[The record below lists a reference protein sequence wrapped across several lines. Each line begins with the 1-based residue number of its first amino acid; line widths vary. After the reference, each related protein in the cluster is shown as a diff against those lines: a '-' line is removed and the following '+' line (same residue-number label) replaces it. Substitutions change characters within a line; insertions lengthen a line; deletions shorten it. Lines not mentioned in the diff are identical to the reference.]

1 MNRMKKSEAKPRK
14 IKFEREQNSHI
25 LHEKKT
31 KEKITSK
38 KKLYTKAKHLRY
50 KNE

>member
-25 LHEKKT
+25 LHEKKN
-31 KEKITSK
+31 KRKNHQQK
-38 KKLYTKAKHLRY
+38 KVIHKGEALAIQK
-50 KNE
+50 